1 VTSAGQGFPR
11 EFRLLTSTDF
21 SRVFDQAT
29 KSSDAYLTVLAR
41 ANALGHARLG
51 LAISKRNIRHAV
63 DRNRIKRVV
72 REGFRLQRCALGC
85 LDIVVM
91 ARQAACGAD
100 LRALRGS
107 FDRHLHNLTKRC
119 DSRSCNSSGSTA
131 T

>member
-11 EFRLLTSTDF
+11 EFRLLTSADF
-21 SRVFDQAT
+21 SYVFEKAY

-51 LAISKRNIRHAV
+51 LAISKRNIRHAA

-72 REGFRLQRCALGC
+72 REGFRLQGCALGG

-91 ARQAACGAD
+91 ARQAARGVD
-100 LRALRGS
+100 KGVLRGS
-107 FDRHLHNLTKRC
+107 FDRHLQTLAKRC
-119 DSRSCNSSGSTA
+119 DSRSCCSSGSTA